1 MALDVL
7 RLMQATDALRNRNEV
22 AEYSALAAEAALPGE
37 AVAAIAAAKRAG
49 IVKAGDSPLA
59 ERLKA
64 QGERA
69 GDAESPIGAY
79 ANKSATPSNPQVAG
93 ATGTGLAGHGRPR
106 TE

>member
-1 MALDVL
+1 MSLDVF

-49 IVKAGDSPLA
+49 IVKAGDSQLA

-69 GDAESPIGAY
+69 GDEESTIGAY
-79 ANKSATPSNPQVAG
+79 AKKSATLSNPKVAG
-93 ATGTGLAGHGRPR
+93 DRKR
-106 TE
+106 TSRNSNH